1 MNFSTVIISVTS
13 QRVVGFCAY
22 EVQLCNGCLKEQCI
36 CVKFWYSH
44 GTITLEMHVMKPG
57 FTVVTHTTNSSSLSG
72 QSPSSS
78 HPKIVKQ
85 VRLNI
90 MSNSAKNNQN
100 FGGTRTR

>member
-22 EVQLCNGCLKEQCI
+22 VVQLCSGCLKEQCI

-44 GTITLEMHVMKPG
+44 GTITLDIHVLKPG
-57 FTVVTHTTNSSSLSG
+57 FTVVTHTTKNSSLSR

-85 VRLNI
+85 V
-90 MSNSAKNNQN
+90 NNNLLQSVTQHVLISKLKI
-100 FGGTRTR
+100 F

>member
-13 QRVVGFCAY
+13 QRVVGFCACD
-22 EVQLCNGCLKEQCI
+22 VQICNGCLKEQCI
-36 CVKFWYSH
+36 CVKFCYSH

-57 FTVVTHTTNSSSLSG
+57 FTVMTHITNSSPVSG

-90 MSNSAKNNQN
+90 MSNAAKNTQN
-100 FGGTRTR
+100 FGGNRTG